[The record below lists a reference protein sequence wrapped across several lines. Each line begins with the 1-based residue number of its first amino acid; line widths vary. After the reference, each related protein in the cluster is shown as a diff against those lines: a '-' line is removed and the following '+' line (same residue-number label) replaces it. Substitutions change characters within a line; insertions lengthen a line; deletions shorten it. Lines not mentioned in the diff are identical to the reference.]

1 MTACVKTIF
10 YSIIY
15 PARKK
20 AVNTNYLLIRT
31 F

>member
-10 YSIIY
+10 YSIVY
-15 PARKK
+15 PTREK
-20 AVNTNYLLIRT
+20 AANTNYLLIRT